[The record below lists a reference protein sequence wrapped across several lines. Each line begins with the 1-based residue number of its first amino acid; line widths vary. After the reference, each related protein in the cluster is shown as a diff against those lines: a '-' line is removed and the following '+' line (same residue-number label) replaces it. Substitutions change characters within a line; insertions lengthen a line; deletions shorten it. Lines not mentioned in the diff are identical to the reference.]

1 MSSITFNMVDVILIS
16 TVFYHMTILS
26 SGAHGIKFDVSRSI
40 SIRGY
45 LVPLYVKG
53 CQKGLVLGLSL

>member
-1 MSSITFNMVDVILIS
+1 MVDVILIS